1 MEAGQ
6 LGKYIFQMKFSDTVL
21 IVGFGSIGRR
31 HANNILQN
39 TNSKV
44 MILSNRKN
52 IDFTEFH
59 NYHLYKNRIQ
69 IYNNFECCIK
79 EKPSVAFI
87 TNETSLHVDF
97 ALKLARMNV
106 DLFIEKPLSN
116 SMKNLI
122 SLGKIINKNN
132 LIVMVGCNF
141 RFYPPIMKIK
151 EIIDKKLL
159 GKVISVQSENS
170 SYLPDWHPKENYTKS
185 YAARKELGGGVT
197 LTQIHE
203 LDFLIYI
210 FGKINSICSI
220 VGKFSRLKVSADDIC
235 TCIMKS
241 KNNAIIELHLDFF
254 SKPYYKRLKIRG
266 TKGTLIWNSDDNNIQ
281 YYGINHR
288 DWKIIEIENNY
299 KLTGKKVNL
308 MYVHELQYF
317 LTCVQNRQTPMN
329 NFYESVEILKTAIN
343 IKSRSMK

>member
-203 LDFLIYI
+203 LDFLI
-210 FGKINSICSI
+210 
-220 VGKFSRLKVSADDIC
+220 
-235 TCIMKS
+235 
-241 KNNAIIELHLDFF
+241 
-254 SKPYYKRLKIRG
+254 
-266 TKGTLIWNSDDNNIQ
+266 
-281 YYGINHR
+281 
-288 DWKIIEIENNY
+288 
-299 KLTGKKVNL
+299 
-308 MYVHELQYF
+308 
-317 LTCVQNRQTPMN
+317 
-329 NFYESVEILKTAIN
+329 
-343 IKSRSMK
+343 